1 MRRWAAPA
9 VVAALAVVAAGCLG
23 GGSQDATLSASDAL
37 AQARSDG
44 FVDPK
49 RARSVAWRCD
59 GKTWNQARPADVRT
73 DAHYVVSNY
82 DVVFACRR
90 GPTTRPGSR

>member
-44 FVDPK
+44 FVD
-49 RARSVAWRCD
+49 A
-59 GKTWNQARPADVRT
+59 
-73 DAHYVVSNY
+73 
-82 DVVFACRR
+82 
-90 GPTTRPGSR
+90 PTP